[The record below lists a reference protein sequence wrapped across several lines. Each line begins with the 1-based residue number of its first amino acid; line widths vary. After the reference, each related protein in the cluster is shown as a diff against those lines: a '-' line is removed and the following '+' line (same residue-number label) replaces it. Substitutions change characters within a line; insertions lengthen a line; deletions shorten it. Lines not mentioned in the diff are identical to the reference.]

1 MAKVLVKLR
10 IFPESVDLDLK
21 ELTRHISERLPENSK
36 IEGFR
41 EEPIAFGLNAL
52 ILLVSMPDEE
62 GIMNKVEEAIRATQG
77 VSEIQIMSVS
87 RAR

>member
-10 IFPESVDLDLK
+10 IFPESIDLDLK
-21 ELTRHISERLPENSK
+21 ELTRHISEHLPENSK
-36 IEGFR
+36 IEGFS

-52 ILLVSMPDEE
+52 ILLVSMSDEE
-62 GIMNKVEEAIRATQG
+62 GVMNKVEEAIRATQG
-77 VSEIQIMSVS
+77 VSEIQVMSVS